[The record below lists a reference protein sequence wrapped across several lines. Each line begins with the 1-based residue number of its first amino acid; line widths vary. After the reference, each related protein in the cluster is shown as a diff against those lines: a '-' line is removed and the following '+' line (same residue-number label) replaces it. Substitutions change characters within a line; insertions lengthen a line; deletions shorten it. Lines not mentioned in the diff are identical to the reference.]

1 AAAQQA
7 PAVDPATPL
16 TLDPLVK
23 VGSLPNGL
31 RYFIRENEWPANRAE
46 LRLVVN
52 VGSIVEGDDQL
63 GLAHFTEHLAFNG
76 TAQFPKQE
84 LVQYLQ
90 SIGMRFGPDVN
101 AYTSFDETVYMLQLP
116 MDDPEFLTKG
126 IGILGDWAH
135 AQALDPAEIDAER
148 GVVIEEW

>member
-1 AAAQQA
+1 MTRTRVLSTLLAVVLAVVLAAPLSNAAAQQA

-52 VGSIVEGDDQL
+52 VGSIVEDDDQL
-63 GLAHFTEHLAFNG
+63 GLAHFTEHMAFNG

-84 LVQYLQ
+84 LVQ
-90 SIGMRFGPDVN
+90 
-101 AYTSFDETVYMLQLP
+101 
-116 MDDPEFLTKG
+116 
-126 IGILGDWAH
+126 
-135 AQALDPAEIDAER
+135 
-148 GVVIEEW
+148 